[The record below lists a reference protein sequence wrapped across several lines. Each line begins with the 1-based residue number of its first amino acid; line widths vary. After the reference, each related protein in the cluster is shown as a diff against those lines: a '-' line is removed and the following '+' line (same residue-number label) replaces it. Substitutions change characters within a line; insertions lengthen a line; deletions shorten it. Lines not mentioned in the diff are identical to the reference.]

1 MGSIYDWAEDQGLIA
16 SGSEL
21 PMEATNDKASPIVPP
36 CTPKAAIKS
45 DGGDSSYYDFV
56 IHSSYGG
63 SLKVKTG
70 DVIRAMVYNDFDLGN
85 ILKACRR
92 IAEAQRGRGKL
103 GTDAEY
109 DCNKIAYFAKELQK
123 FLQSTPINQ
132 PGELTQC

>member
-1 MGSIYDWAEDQGLIA
+1 MGSIYDWAEDRGLIP
-16 SGSEL
+16 SNSDIPL
-21 PMEATNDKASPIVPP
+21 EAAKDKASAIVPP

-123 FLQSTPINQ
+123 FLNSQ
-132 PGELTQC
+132 PTNPTGEPLQC